1 MFSIDVVIDN
11 LQKVGFGALLFAM
24 AYVANIC
31 LGIWKNVKINEY
43 SFNWAKLAESGVK
56 FLVLVAGIGLLSV
69 VVSIM
74 PQYITYVGVDIP
86 DDTLDVVDS
95 VVIVSAFIV
104 ASCQYIKDGYDKLKI
119 ILGG

>member
-1 MFSIDVVIDN
+1 MFSIDVVIGN
-11 LQKVGFGALLFAM
+11 LQKVGFGALLFTM

-56 FLVLVAGIGLLSV
+56 FIVLVTGIGLLSV
-69 VVSIM
+69 VVSVM
-74 PQYITYVGVDIP
+74 PQYITYVGIDIP
-86 DDTLDVVDS
+86 SDTLDVVDS

-104 ASCQYIKDGYDKLKI
+104 VSCQYIKDGYDKLKI

>member
-1 MFSIDVVIDN
+1 MFSINVVIDN

-31 LGIWKNVKINEY
+31 LGIWKNVKIEEY
-43 SFNWAKLAESGVK
+43 SFNWKKLAESGVK
-56 FLVLVAGIGLLSV
+56 FIVLVSGIGLLSV

-86 DDTLDVVDS
+86 SDTLDVIDS

-104 ASCQYIKDGYDKLKI
+104 ASCQYIKDGYEKLKA

>member
-31 LGIWKNVKINEY
+31 LGIWKNVKIEEY
-43 SFNWAKLAESGVK
+43 SFNWKKLAESGVK
-56 FLVLVAGIGLLSV
+56 FIVLVSGIGLLSV
-69 VVSIM
+69 VVSVM
-74 PQYITYVGVDIP
+74 PQYITSVGVDIP
-86 DDTLDVVDS
+86 SDTLDVIDS

-104 ASCQYIKDGYDKLKI
+104 ASCQYIKDGYEKLKA